1 MDSSGALNPLGD
13 LNFVEEVNVI
23 EKEIDDVNDK
33 CNKIQCSPLYNAFNA
48 VIKLIYYVLKCFK
61 FKTN

>member
-1 MDSSGALNPLGD
+1 MDIVN
-13 LNFVEEVNVI
+13 EINVI
-23 EKEIDDVNDK
+23 EKDIDDVNDN

-48 VIKLIYYVLKCFK
+48 VIKLIYDVLKCFK

>member
-1 MDSSGALNPLGD
+1 MESLGALNPLGD
-13 LNFVEEVNVI
+13 LNFVNEVNVI
-23 EKEIDDVNDK
+23 EKDIDDVNDK

-48 VIKLIYYVLKCFK
+48 VIKLIYDVLKCFK